1 MAPHVSYPLVIQ
13 VDVSGFTRLS
23 ESYAANGGTGG
34 CEDFSL
40 LMSGFLARM
49 CSIIQSHG
57 GDIDCFA
64 GDALLVVFSGVP
76 TGATAAHAH
85 PLASDVQAA
94 VTCALDVSNQLN
106 GYQPSAEHPA
116 LGIHAGLSCGTIF
129 AVECG
134 AYARRSEDDSSSC
147 VLNRIGTVY
156 VASLCLLSANCHFLA
171 RCANYANYAAGG
183 YSAYN

>member
-1 MAPHVSYPLVIQ
+1 M
-13 VDVSGFTRLS
+13 SGFTRLS
-23 ESYAANGGTGG
+23 ESYAANGTGG

-40 LMSGFLARM
+40 LMSAFLARM
-49 CSIIQSHG
+49 CRIIQSHG

-64 GDALLVVFSGVP
+64 GDALLVVFSGVSS
-76 TGATAAHAH
+76 TGEDDQAAHAH

-116 LGIHAGLSCGTIF
+116 LGIHAGLSCGTIY

-134 AYARRSEDDSSSC
+134 ACARCSDDDS
-147 VLNRIGTVY
+147 LR
-156 VASLCLLSANCHFLA
+156 LCLE
-171 RCANYANYAAGG
+171 
-183 YSAYN
+183 

>member
-1 MAPHVSYPLVIQ
+1 MASYPLVQ

-23 ESYAANGGTGG
+23 ESYAANGTSG

-40 LMSGFLARM
+40 LMSAFLARM

-64 GDALLVVFSGVP
+64 GDALLVVFSGASS
-76 TGATAAHAH
+76 TGEDDGGGVTAAHAHH

-134 AYARRSEDDSSSC
+134 ACAQRGSDDDS
-147 VLNRIGTVY
+147 TQ
-156 VASLCLLSANCHFLA
+156 CLE
-171 RCANYANYAAGG
+171 
-183 YSAYN
+183 